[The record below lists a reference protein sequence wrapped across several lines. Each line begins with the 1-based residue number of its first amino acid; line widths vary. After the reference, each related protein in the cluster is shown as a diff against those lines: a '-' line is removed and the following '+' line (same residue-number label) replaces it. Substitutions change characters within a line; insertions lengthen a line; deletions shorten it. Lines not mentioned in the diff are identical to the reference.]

1 MEESES
7 DLRDVIVSC
16 ISSLAMSCDHAQ
28 SIDAIGFS
36 KSTAG
41 PGHEIAALGANLWN
55 REIWDYAS
63 RVSAHHS
70 RQLERT
76 GAIDVFTGERL
87 RVMAG
92 TSHVQAPEIPTLW
105 IDVADVDG
113 REMIVLSMHASM
125 HLPKLLMNLP
135 EKEVY
140 RPAGVGR
147 LWRVD
152 EKWAFAI
159 KPHLDEFQRVGA
171 AVPEILDRSD
181 ALATDEMRM
190 IVTDLPILTWN
201 DQTKRFTMPFRFER
215 GLGDRVRSV
224 GGHWEKGATWN
235 DCQASLPANRLA
247 AELIDANEALFIHP
261 DAAAALEEARK
272 TAPSKEVQIKAGP
285 PTILLED
292 GPGNTFVVRTSQYMP
307 AWIGAIKTVPSR
319 TWDGE
324 SKTWRIP
331 ATGTALEMLAGALHR
346 ADPERTQEIVADLR
360 ARIATM
366 DMGDAPTL
374 VVEPHTGKFLKVSM
388 PTYVAAWGQAISNLP
403 RNDRRWEAE
412 TKTWYVRRS
421 LDTFERLHD
430 AILTASQYAGSPA
443 FYDDALAVIERQLNE
458 IRGAEH
464 DVTQDLQI
472 ADEAAPSPTR

>member
-1 MEESES
+1 MEESEH
-7 DLRDVIVSC
+7 DLRDVIVRC
-16 ISSLAMSCDHAQ
+16 VSSLAMSCDHAQ
-28 SIDAIGFS
+28 SIDTIGFS

-41 PGHEIAALGANLWN
+41 PGHEIAALGTNLWN
-55 REIWDYAS
+55 AEIWDYAS

-92 TSHVQAPEIPTLW
+92 TSHVQAPDIPTLW
-105 IDVADVDG
+105 IDTAEIDG
-113 REMIVLSMHASM
+113 REMLVLSMHSGM
-125 HLPKLLMNLP
+125 HLPKLLMNMP

-159 KPHLDEFQRVGA
+159 KPHLEEFQRVGDG
-171 AVPEILDRSD
+171 VTDIVERSD
-181 ALATDEMRM
+181 ALATDDMRLL
-190 IVTDLPILTWN
+190 VTDLPILTWS
-201 DQTKRFTMPFRFER
+201 DETKRFTMPFRFER
-215 GLGDRVRSV
+215 GLGDRIRAV
-224 GGHWEKGATWN
+224 GGHWEKGVSWN
-235 DCQASLPANRLA
+235 DCQAALPSNRLA
-247 AELIDANEALFIHP
+247 AALIDENEALFIHP
-261 DAAAALEEARK
+261 DAAAALEIARK
-272 TAPSKEVQIKAGP
+272 TDPSKEVQVRAGP
-285 PTILLED
+285 PTLLLED
-292 GPGNTFVVRTSQYMP
+292 GPDKTLIIRTTQYMP

-319 TWDGE
+319 RWDGE
-324 SKTWRIP
+324 TKAWIIP
-331 ATGTALEMLAGALHR
+331 ATGTSLEMLASALHR
-346 ADPERTQEIVADLR
+346 ADPDRTQEVIADLR

-374 VVEPHTGKFLKVSM
+374 VVEPHTEKFLKVSM

-412 TKTWYVRRS
+412 TKTWFVRRS

-443 FYDDALAVIERQLNE
+443 FYDDALAVIETQLND

-464 DVTQDLQI
+464 DTTQDLQI
-472 ADEAAPSPTR
+472 ADEAAPAPSR